1 VALVFLV
8 GYTVFVM
15 KHDNQA
21 LEKIYSFDSALQ
33 SFTISVAIED
43 YIDIFNELDSA
54 PFKIRDINHYLRLFL
69 EESSSDI
76 PSKYAV
82 AIQFTV
88 SREKRDLRKEEKIK
102 SGLKTYFSNV
112 RNSLK
117 REIKISYQ
125 KAAFYTF
132 ASFMLLFAS
141 FALKPLVSD
150 NIILSTLAEGVS
162 IGGWVF
168 LWEAIST
175 FIFKNRDIREK
186 YKHYKR
192 FSAAVVSFKYLEP
205 NVPS

>member
-1 VALVFLV
+1 
-8 GYTVFVM
+8 M

-69 EESSSDI
+69 EESSSEI

-82 AIQFTV
+82 AVQFTA
-88 SREKRDLRKEEKIK
+88 SREKRDIRKEEKIK

-150 NIILSTLAEGVS
+150 NIVLSTLAEGVS

-175 FIFKNRDIREK
+175 FVFKNRDIREK

-192 FSAAVVSFKYLEP
+192 FSAAPISFKYLES
-205 NVPS
+205 NVPK

>member
-1 VALVFLV
+1 MALITLDV
-8 GYTVFVM
+8 YTVFVM

-21 LEKIYSFDSALQ
+21 LEKIYHFDGALR

-43 YIDIFNELDSA
+43 YNDIFNELDSA
-54 PFKIRDINHYLRLFL
+54 PFKIRDINHYLRIFL

-88 SREKRDLRKEEKIK
+88 SREKRDMHKEEKIK
-102 SGLKTYFSNV
+102 LGLKTYFSNV

-117 REIKISYQ
+117 REIRSSYQ

-141 FALKPLVSD
+141 FTLRPLVSD
-150 NIILSTLAEGVS
+150 NIVLSTLAEGVS

-175 FIFKNRDIREK
+175 FVFKNRDLREK
-186 YKHYKR
+186 YRHYKR
-192 FSAAVVSFKYLEP
+192 FSIAAVSFKYLEP
-205 NVPS
+205 SVPK